1 MKILS
6 WALVN
11 AITRF
16 YQGLSSEATTCSLSQ
31 DSRCP
36 VLLSYQHLETLNL
49 RQRHLQ
55 PMSLCQSGSH
65 PFYSM
70 LCRLFKC
77 APNTETHSWRHRWC
91 CSSLPLVFP
100 ELKRWRLLKLQ
111 MFFFFLPF
119 DFSRWSSCEEEKVWL
134 WRAGMWLSNTEG
146 PSCASLSLSFF
157 CKTQRR
163 PALRRPL
170 SWFVL
175 QGSNSISKLRE
186 RG

>member
-111 MFFFFLPF
+111 MFFFFPSFWFFKMKFMRRREGLIMESRDVIIKHWRSLLRIAEPF
-119 DFSRWSSCEEEKVWL
+119 LLLQDTAE
-134 WRAGMWLSNTEG
+134 AGVT
-146 PSCASLSLSFF
+146 ASIVLV
-157 CKTQRR
+157 C
-163 PALRRPL
+163 PA
-170 SWFVL
+170 
-175 QGSNSISKLRE
+175 GE
-186 RG
+186 